1 MLTLLYKHNLTL
13 TEVELGTT
21 SASACFIFC
30 PIELIF
36 NMLVQ
41 MCASFSSPS
50 MKPQL
55 LLFPPFSFQR
65 FIDIVFRT
73 KICPKLGL
81 EAKKKRNNGVLFS
94 HNLKV
99 EENKIRFFFHITN
112 LICVSLDKKM
122 VISRL
127 KSQR

>member
-1 MLTLLYKHNLTL
+1 
-13 TEVELGTT
+13 
-21 SASACFIFC
+21 
-30 PIELIF
+30 
-36 NMLVQ
+36 

-99 EENKIRFFFHITN
+99 EENKIRFFFSYYKLDLCIIGPKNGHISAQEPKIKNYETYNNERKKQVFAYLHTCILAN
-112 LICVSLDKKM
+112 LHTFILA
-122 VISRL
+122 
-127 KSQR
+127 